1 MTVPQTSGPGRWFSP
16 RAIVMTVLALVLALV
31 VAGSLWWAFNS
42 MGKTKITAT
51 FARTVGI
58 YKGSDVRVLGVK
70 VGQVDEVT
78 PKGDRVQ
85 VKMSVDRGIDLPKD
99 VKAVQVVPSVVADRY
114 NQLTPVFKEGMRKA
128 PKSFSLSV
136 DDGQTMVPVEVDELY
151 RGIQNLTDA
160 LGPNGANKPATGEQE
175 GALTKLARVGAD
187 NLEGNGAKLGE
198 TIEQLS
204 KASKTL
210 AGSSGDIVS
219 TIKNLDVFV
228 GALRENDAQV
238 RQFNTQMASFSK
250 YMVSERDQLGQA
262 LNKLSYALGDVATFL
277 DDNEAKIGKTVRDLQ
292 PTTKA
297 LLDEKDNLKEVL
309 TLLPLTISNLINA
322 YNAESGTLDMRL
334 TIPELQDPLTAGCS
348 VLDLGKLMPG
358 DPAAKQWSAS
368 MRPLVDNCSKVAK
381 QITKGVLTPTLP
393 ILPFGIMSNDRQQQK
408 PSPGTVPGN
417 PDPQLKQTPPS
428 QRGGN

>member
-1 MTVPQTSGPGRWFSP
+1 M
-16 RAIVMTVLALVLALV
+16 
-31 VAGSLWWAFNS
+31 
-42 MGKTKITAT
+42 
-51 FARTVGI
+51 
-58 YKGSDVRVLGVK
+58 
-70 VGQVDEVT
+70 
-78 PKGDRVQ
+78 
-85 VKMSVDRGIDLPKD
+85 
-99 VKAVQVVPSVVADRY
+99 
-114 NQLTPVFKEGMRKA
+114 
-128 PKSFSLSV
+128 
-136 DDGQTMVPVEVDELY
+136 
-151 RGIQNLTDA
+151 
-160 LGPNGANKPATGEQE
+160 
-175 GALTKLARVGAD
+175 
-187 NLEGNGAKLGE
+187 
-198 TIEQLS
+198 
-204 KASKTL
+204 
-210 AGSSGDIVS
+210 
-219 TIKNLDVFV
+219 FV

-381 QITKGVLTPTLP
+381 QITKRVC
-393 ILPFGIMSNDRQQQK
+393 
-408 PSPGTVPGN
+408 
-417 PDPQLKQTPPS
+417 
-428 QRGGN
+428 